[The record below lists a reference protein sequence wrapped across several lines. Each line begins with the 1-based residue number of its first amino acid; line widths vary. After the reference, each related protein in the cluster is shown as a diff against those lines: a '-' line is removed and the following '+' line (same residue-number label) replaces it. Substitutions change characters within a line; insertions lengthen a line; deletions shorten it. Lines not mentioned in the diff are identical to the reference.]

1 MSPIGKIRNRITS
14 AGARSAEQ
22 IRTAAVRATARKGR
36 ISYSYEEPQ
45 EDILL
50 MQQTVS
56 ERLRE
61 GEAPSQVLGS
71 SFFLQ
76 KDARPPLFS
85 IFMAVREPDPRL
97 FRATLTSV
105 LEQTYGQYE
114 LYILDRGV
122 SDQVRDVIAWYRE
135 DRLHYLDFTDG
146 STLAASFNRAV
157 QQAGGDYVVRLQ
169 CGDQL
174 TKDALFEFALAVMQT
189 DAELLYADEDRCDA
203 KGKHF
208 TDPFF
213 KPDFSIDYLY
223 STDYL
228 SRVLAVRRPLFLAL
242 RFREDYECAPLYD
255 LVLRAPKS
263 GIHHIP
269 RVLCHALH
277 RGNPSAEVL
286 DARKRA
292 LADYFHCRRVRA
304 TVHPEAATGLMEI
317 EYLPDVFTARRM
329 VGVVGGK
336 VLDEKHR
343 IIGGMQDERGKILFE
358 GWDEAEDGP
367 RLIARTVQNAWAVDV
382 RCMRIRKELYSLYE
396 EIFGCSYDGHVMYRG
411 KDLGAL
417 SRQFCSRVR
426 EMGYTI
432 IWNPALRRVIRN

>member
-1 MSPIGKIRNRITS
+1 MSPIGKFRNRIAS
-14 AGARSAEQ
+14 AGARGAEQ
-22 IRTAAVRATARKGR
+22 IRSAAVRAAARKGR
-36 ISYSYEEPQ
+36 VSYTYEEPQ
-45 EDILL
+45 DDVLL

-61 GEAPSQVLGS
+61 GESPSQVLGT

-76 KDARPPLFS
+76 RDARPPLFS
-85 IFMAVREPDPRL
+85 IFMAVREPDLRL

-105 LEQTYGQYE
+105 LDQTYGQYE

-135 DRLHYLDFTDG
+135 ERLHYLDFSDG
-146 STLAASFNRAV
+146 SSLAASFNRAV
-157 QQAGGDYVVRLQ
+157 SQAGGDYVIRLQ

-174 TKDALFEFALAVMQT
+174 TKDALFEMALAAMQT
-189 DAELLYADEDRCDA
+189 DAEFLYADEDRCDGR
-203 KGKHF
+203 KKHF
-208 TDPFF
+208 TDPYF
-213 KPDFSIDYLY
+213 KPDFSIDYLF
-223 STDYL
+223 STDYM

-242 RFREDYECAPLYD
+242 RFREDYECAPVYD

-269 RVLCHALH
+269 RILCHAFH
-277 RGNPSAEVL
+277 RGNLTPEVL
-286 DARKRA
+286 DARRRA
-292 LADYFHCRRVRA
+292 LTDYFHSRRVQA
-304 TVHPEAATGLMEI
+304 VVHPSAMTGIMEI
-317 EYLPDVFTARRM
+317 EYLPDIFTARRM

-336 VLDEKHR
+336 VLDVKHR
-343 IIGGMQDERGKILFE
+343 IIGGMQDERGNVLFE
-358 GWDEAEDGP
+358 GWDEAEEGP

-396 EIFGCSYDGHVMYRG
+396 EIFGCSYEGHVMNSG
-411 KDLGAL
+411 DSLGAL

-432 IWNPALRRVIRN
+432 VWNPSLRRVVRN